1 MLHWERSYFNKM
13 VKNLCYEDDVVK
25 QSVFDPPHFPLEMLE
40 VAPPQRE
47 LSQEEVILD
56 LAMSVKRVS
65 SSLVSIIRK
74 GWELPAGK
82 RLRGTEVDR
91 ELESAL
97 QSLSSSNEMI
107 KKRAAPEKKKALSL
121 LIRAKRIL
129 SLEDQKGD
137 EGEKEKESEKEK
149 EGEKESEKGNE
160 KEN

>member
-1 MLHWERSYFNKM
+1 M
-13 VKNLCYEDDVVK
+13 
-25 QSVFDPPHFPLEMLE
+25 
-40 VAPPQRE
+40 
-47 LSQEEVILD
+47 
-56 LAMSVKRVS
+56 
-65 SSLVSIIRK
+65 SIIRK
-74 GWELPAGK
+74 GWELPEVK
-82 RLRGTEVDR
+82 RLRGKEVDR

-137 EGEKEKESEKEK
+137 EGEKEKDSEKEK

>member
-1 MLHWERSYFNKM
+1 
-13 VKNLCYEDDVVK
+13 
-25 QSVFDPPHFPLEMLE
+25 
-40 VAPPQRE
+40 
-47 LSQEEVILD
+47 
-56 LAMSVKRVS
+56 MSVKRVS

-74 GWELPAGK
+74 GWELPEVK
-82 RLRGTEVDR
+82 RLRGKEVDR

-137 EGEKEKESEKEK
+137 EGEKEKESEK
-149 EGEKESEKGNE
+149 GNE

>member
-47 LSQEEVILD
+47 LSQEEAILE

-74 GWELPAGK
+74 GWELPEVK
-82 RLRGTEVDR
+82 RLRGKEVDR

-137 EGEKEKESEKEK
+137 EGEKEKE
-149 EGEKESEKGNE
+149 GEKESEKANE